1 MVALLPQVRTQDNFR
16 RYSSEEGFEPRTSDT
31 HEQMLSAIRK
41 ELS

>member
-1 MVALLPQVRTQDNFR
+1 MTVLLPRVRTQNKFR
-16 RYSSEEGFEPRTSDT
+16 RYSSEEDFEPRASDT